1 MNVVDS
7 CGWLEY
13 FSDGINAEYFVEPI
27 LKIKELIVPTLSMYE
42 VFKVALRERGED
54 AALQA
59 VAVMK
64 QGYEVDLTSSLAIQA
79 AKISFDLKI
88 PMADAIILTTAR
100 AYKATVWTQ
109 DKDFDGISGVKYFET
124 SGSRGQTG

>member
-13 FSDGINAEYFVEPI
+13 FSDGPNADIFAEPI
-27 LKIKELIVPTLSMYE
+27 LKTSALIVPTLSMYE

-59 VAVMK
+59 IAIMK
-64 QGYEVDLTSSLAIQA
+64 QGKEIELNSNLAIQA
-79 AKISFDLKI
+79 AKTSFDLKI

-100 AYKATVWTQ
+100 YYQALLWTQ
-109 DKDFDGISGVKYFET
+109 DDDFSGINGVKYF
-124 SGSRGQTG
+124 QKP

>member
-13 FSDGINAEYFVEPI
+13 FSDGTNAEKFAKPI
-27 LKIKELIVPTLSMYE
+27 EDTISLIVPTLSIFE
-42 VFKVALRERGED
+42 VFKVVLRENGED
-54 AALQA
+54 AALQV
-59 VAVMK
+59 VAIMK
-64 QGYEVDLTSSLAIQA
+64 QGHEVDLNSNLAIQA

-100 AYKATVWTQ
+100 NYHAIVWTQ
-109 DKDFDGISGVKYFET
+109 DDDFAGLAGVKYFT
-124 SGSRGQTG
+124 KP

>member
-13 FSDGINAEYFVEPI
+13 FTDGPNADIFAEPI
-27 LKIKELIVPTLSMYE
+27 LKTSTLIVPTLSMYE

-59 VAVMK
+59 IAIMK
-64 QGYEVDLTSSLAIQA
+64 QGKEIELNSNLAIQA
-79 AKISFDLKI
+79 AKTSFDLKI

-100 AYKATVWTQ
+100 YYQALLWTQ
-109 DKDFDGISGVKYFET
+109 DDDFAGINGVKYF
-124 SGSRGQTG
+124 QKP

>member
-13 FSDGINAEYFVEPI
+13 FSDGPNAGYFAKPIQETIN
-27 LKIKELIVPTLSMYE
+27 LIVPTLSMYE
-42 VFKVALRERGED
+42 VFKVALREKGED

-59 VAVMK
+59 VAIMK
-64 QGYEVDLTSSLAIQA
+64 QGKAVGLNTNLAIQA
-79 AKISFDLKI
+79 AKISFDLKM

-100 AYKATVWTQ
+100 SYQATVWTQ
-109 DKDFDGISGVKYFET
+109 DDDFAKIRGVKYFAKP
-124 SGSRGQTG
+124 

>member
-13 FSDGINAEYFVEPI
+13 FSDGPNAEIFAEPI
-27 LKIKELIVPTLSMYE
+27 QHITKLIVPTLTMYE
-42 VFKVALRERGED
+42 VFKVALREKGED
-54 AALQA
+54 VALQV

-64 QGYEVDLTSSLAIQA
+64 QGQEVDLNSNLAIQA
-79 AKISFDLKI
+79 AKTSFDLKM

-100 AYKATVWTQ
+100 LYRAMVWTQ
-109 DKDFDGISGVKYFET
+109 DDDFVGISDVKYFPKP
-124 SGSRGQTG
+124 

>member
-13 FSDGINAEYFVEPI
+13 FSDGPNAEKFFSPI
-27 LKIKELIVPTLSMYE
+27 RKTSTLIVPTLCMYE
-42 VFKVALRERGED
+42 VFKVALREKGED
-54 AALQA
+54 SALQA

-64 QGYEVDLTSSLAIQA
+64 QGKEVGLSSNLAILA
-79 AKISFDLKI
+79 ARTSFDLKM

-100 AYKATVWTQ
+100 FYQATLWTQ
-109 DKDFDGISGVKYFET
+109 DDDFAGISDVNYFT
-124 SGSRGQTG
+124 KP

>member
-13 FSDGINAEYFVEPI
+13 FSDGPNAEIFAEPI
-27 LKIKELIVPTLSMYE
+27 QKISSLIVPTLSMYE
-42 VFKVALRERGED
+42 VFKVALREQGED

-59 VAVMK
+59 VAIMK
-64 QGYEVDLTSSLAIQA
+64 QGQEVDLNSNLAIQA
-79 AKISFDLKI
+79 AKISFDLKM

-100 AYKATVWTQ
+100 IYQATVWTQ
-109 DKDFDGISGVKYFET
+109 DDDFVGMSGVKYFQKT
-124 SGSRGQTG
+124 

>member
-13 FSDGINAEYFVEPI
+13 FSDGPNADMFAEPI
-27 LKIKELIVPTLSMYE
+27 QELSTLIVPTLSMHE
-42 VFKVALRERGED
+42 VFKVALRENGED
-54 AALQA
+54 AALQV

-64 QGYEVDLTSSLAIQA
+64 QGQEVGLGGNIAIQA
-79 AKISFDLKI
+79 AKISFDLKM

-100 AYKATVWTQ
+100 AYRATVWTQ
-109 DKDFDGISGVKYFET
+109 DDDFAGIAGVKYFT
-124 SGSRGQTG
+124 KR

>member
-13 FSDGINAEYFVEPI
+13 FSDGPNANIFAEPI
-27 LKIKELIVPTLSMYE
+27 QDLNRLIVPTLCLYE
-42 VFKVALRERGED
+42 VFKVALREQGED
-54 AALQA
+54 SALQVIA
-59 VAVMK
+59 IMK
-64 QGYEVDLTSSLAIQA
+64 QALSVDLSGNLAIQS

-100 AYKATVWTQ
+100 AYQATVWTQ
-109 DKDFDGISGVKYFET
+109 DDDFDGISGVKYF
-124 SGSRGQTG
+124 SKR

>member
-13 FSDGINAEYFVEPI
+13 FSDGPNAEKFFSPI
-27 LKIKELIVPTLSMYE
+27 QKTSTLIVPTLSMYE
-42 VFKVALRERGED
+42 VFKVALREKGED
-54 AALQA
+54 SALQA

-64 QGYEVDLTSSLAIQA
+64 QGKEVGLSSNLAILA
-79 AKISFDLKI
+79 ARTSFDLKM

-100 AYKATVWTQ
+100 FYQATLWTQ
-109 DKDFDGISGVKYFET
+109 DDDFAGISDVNYFT
-124 SGSRGQTG
+124 KPSNKKAQA

>member
-13 FSDGINAEYFVEPI
+13 FSDGPNAEIFAEPI
-27 LKIKELIVPTLSMYE
+27 LKTSTLIVPTLNMYE

-59 VAVMK
+59 IAIMK
-64 QGYEVDLTSSLAIQA
+64 QGKEIELNSNLAIQA
-79 AKISFDLKI
+79 AKTSFDLKI

-100 AYKATVWTQ
+100 YYQALLWTQ
-109 DKDFDGISGVKYFET
+109 DDDFAGINGVKYF
-124 SGSRGQTG
+124 QKP

>member
-13 FSDGINAEYFVEPI
+13 FSDGSNADKFAEPI
-27 LKIKELIVPTLSMYE
+27 KEVSTLIVPTLSLYE

-54 AALQA
+54 AALQV
-59 VAVMK
+59 VATMK
-64 QGYEVDLTSSLAIQA
+64 QGQIVDLNSNLAIQA

-100 AYKATVWTQ
+100 AYQATVWTQ
-109 DKDFDGISGVKYFET
+109 DDDFDGISGVKYF
-124 SGSRGQTG
+124 SKR

>member
-13 FSDGINAEYFVEPI
+13 FSDGPNAGIFAKPI
-27 LKIKELIVPTLSMYE
+27 QNTTNLIVPTLSMYE
-42 VFKVALRERGED
+42 VFKVALREKGED

-59 VAVMK
+59 VAIMK
-64 QGYEVDLTSSLAIQA
+64 QGREVDLNSNLAIQA
-79 AKISFDLKI
+79 AKISFDLRI

-100 AYKATVWTQ
+100 AYQAIVWTQ
-109 DKDFDGISGVKYFET
+109 DDDFEGISGVKYFPN
-124 SGSRGQTG
+124 TGDER

>member
-13 FSDGINAEYFVEPI
+13 FSDGQNAEKFAEPI
-27 LKIKELIVPTLSMYE
+27 QKLSTLIVPTLSMYE
-42 VFKVALRERGED
+42 VFSVALREKGED

-59 VAVMK
+59 VAIMK
-64 QGYEVDLTSSLAIQA
+64 QGQEVELNSNLAIQA
-79 AKISFDLKI
+79 AKTSFDLKM

-100 AYKATVWTQ
+100 FYQATVWTQ
-109 DKDFDGISGVKYFET
+109 DVDFAEIDGVRYFHKP
-124 SGSRGQTG
+124 

>member
-13 FSDGINAEYFVEPI
+13 FSDGPNAEIFAAPI
-27 LKIKELIVPTLSMYE
+27 QQTDILIVPTLAMYE
-42 VFKVALRERGED
+42 VFKVALREQGED

-59 VAVMK
+59 IAVMK
-64 QGYEVDLTSSLAIQA
+64 QGKEVGLNSNLAIQA
-79 AKISFDLKI
+79 AKTGFDLQI

-100 AYKATVWTQ
+100 YYQATLWTQ
-109 DKDFDGISGVKYFET
+109 DNDFAGINSVKYF
-124 SGSRGQTG
+124 QKKK

>member
-13 FSDGINAEYFVEPI
+13 FSDGPNAEIFAEPI
-27 LKIKELIVPTLSMYE
+27 LKTSTLIVPTLSMYE

-59 VAVMK
+59 IAIMK
-64 QGYEVDLTSSLAIQA
+64 QGKEIELNSNLAIQA
-79 AKISFDLKI
+79 AKTSFDLKI

-100 AYKATVWTQ
+100 YYQALLWTQ
-109 DKDFDGISGVKYFET
+109 DDEFASINGVKYF
-124 SGSRGQTG
+124 QKP

>member
-13 FSDGINAEYFVEPI
+13 FSDGPNAGIFAEPI
-27 LKIKELIVPTLSMYE
+27 QKIKALIVPTLAMYE
-42 VFKVALRERGED
+42 VFKVALREQGED

-64 QGYEVDLTSSLAIQA
+64 QGQEVGLNSNLAIQA
-79 AKISFDLKI
+79 AKTSFDLKI
-88 PMADAIILTTAR
+88 PMADAVILTTAR
-100 AYKATVWTQ
+100 YYHAELWTQ
-109 DKDFDGISGVKYFET
+109 DVDFKGINGVRYFQA
-124 SGSRGQTG
+124 GL

>member
-13 FSDGINAEYFVEPI
+13 FSDGPNANIFAEPI
-27 LKIKELIVPTLSMYE
+27 QDLSRLIVPTLCLYE
-42 VFKVALRERGED
+42 VFKVALREQGED
-54 AALQA
+54 SALQVIA
-59 VAVMK
+59 IMK
-64 QGYEVDLTSSLAIQA
+64 QALTVDLSSNLAIQS

-100 AYKATVWTQ
+100 AYQATVWTQ
-109 DKDFDGISGVKYFET
+109 DDDFDGISGVKYF
-124 SGSRGQTG
+124 SKR

>member
-13 FSDGINAEYFVEPI
+13 FSDGPNANIFAEPI
-27 LKIKELIVPTLSMYE
+27 QDLNRLIVPTLCLYE
-42 VFKVALRERGED
+42 VFKVALREQGED
-54 AALQA
+54 SALQVIA
-59 VAVMK
+59 IMK
-64 QGYEVDLTSSLAIQA
+64 QALTVDLSGNLAIQS

-100 AYKATVWTQ
+100 AYQATVWTQ
-109 DKDFDGISGVKYFET
+109 DDDFDGISGVKYF
-124 SGSRGQTG
+124 SKR